1 MNRFGRI
8 FAKISRL
15 ALVGLACGCMAL
27 ATTPLGAQKKNNKE
41 ADKFRA
47 QGEQARVAIEKA
59 RDQLQKTVEAYDA
72 LLGAT
77 DKKLQSSHK
86 KLASEVEKTEKVVET
101 SRKQVSAFQETA
113 KTFFVL
119 WEEGVGSISTASIQE
134 ASKKRLEAARAA
146 FESMAENLTAARE
159 AYEPLIGSLREQVTL
174 TSQDLSAE
182 TVALLREDVA
192 PELHAKADEVFASIE
207 RILSKEKASE
217 DEVNQILD
225 EEQGA
230 PE

>member
-1 MNRFGRI
+1 MNNSRQTL
-8 FAKISRL
+8 AKISRGV
-15 ALVGLACGCMAL
+15 LVGLACGCMAL
-27 ATTPLGAQKKNNKE
+27 ATTPLGAQKSNKD

-86 KLASEVEKTEKVVET
+86 KLASEVDKTEKVVET
-101 SRKQVSAFQETA
+101 GRKQVSAFQETA

-119 WEEGVGSISTASIQE
+119 WEESVGSISTASIQE
-134 ASKKRLEAARAA
+134 ASQKRLEAARGA

-174 TSQDLSAE
+174 TAQDLSME
-182 TVALLREDVA
+182 TVALLREEVA
-192 PELHAKADEVFASIE
+192 PELHAKADEVFAIIE
-207 RILSKEKASE
+207 QTLSKEKAKE

-225 EEQGA
+225 EEEGA

>member
-1 MNRFGRI
+1 MNNRSVTL
-8 FAKISRL
+8 AQISRV

-27 ATTPLGAQKKNNKE
+27 ATTPFDAASKNKD
-41 ADKFRA
+41 ADKFRE
-47 QGEQARVAIEKA
+47 QGEQARAAIEKA

-72 LLGAT
+72 MLAAT

-86 KLASEVEKTEKVVET
+86 KLASEVEKTEKVVATGRE
-101 SRKQVSAFQETA
+101 QIAAFQETA

-119 WEEGVGSISTASIQE
+119 WEESVGSISTASIQE
-134 ASKKRLEAARAA
+134 ASKKRLEAARVA
-146 FESMAENLTAARE
+146 FQSMAENLTAAGE

-174 TSQDLSAE
+174 TAQDLSME
-182 TVALLREDVA
+182 TVALLREEVA
-192 PELHAKADEVFASIE
+192 PELHAKADEVFAIIE
-207 RILSKEKASE
+207 QTLSKEKAKE

-225 EEQGA
+225 EEEGA